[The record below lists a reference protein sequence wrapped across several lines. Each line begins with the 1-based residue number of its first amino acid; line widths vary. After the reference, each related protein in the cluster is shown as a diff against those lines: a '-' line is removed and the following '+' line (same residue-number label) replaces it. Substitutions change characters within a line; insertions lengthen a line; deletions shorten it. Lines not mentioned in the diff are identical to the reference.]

1 MENDL
6 TLAGFNW
13 FKDMRLKAG
22 SFILQDNN
30 DLSKRARKKTSSQL
44 FKQNTDTIIGSLI
57 AVER

>member
-22 SFILQDNN
+22 SFILQYNN
-30 DLSKRARKKTSSQL
+30 DLSKRARKKNSEPAL
-44 FKQNTDTIIGSLI
+44 
-57 AVER
+57 